1 MMRRFV
7 RWPAKTPMNLLRVCI
22 TLWLLG
28 CSHATWVSAQDA
40 PLIERARQVSVAS
53 LDSGFPAMPF
63 EQWLATLRRL
73 PTSAPHWEVNDCGEG
88 ADGREAPTCVEAI
101 LDLVPDTT
109 AHASLIMAGLDGTA
123 VEPAVWMLYAM
134 TPDSIAHFKQ
144 LREWA
149 AFVRHRAR

>member
-1 MMRRFV
+1 
-7 RWPAKTPMNLLRVCI
+7 
-22 TLWLLG
+22 
-28 CSHATWVSAQDA
+28 
-40 PLIERARQVSVAS
+40 
-53 LDSGFPAMPF
+53 
-63 EQWLATLRRL
+63 
-73 PTSAPHWEVNDCGEG
+73 
-88 ADGREAPTCVEAI
+88 VEAI